1 MYQNNLI
8 NGTGSPGLYNAGGYI
23 YAPPYGGYAPKEQS
37 QNPTPIY
44 TSQPNPS
51 GLKGRPV
58 SSFEEARAATIDFDG
73 SIYIFTDIGNKKI
86 YTKQINV
93 DGTATLNT
101 YSLVEDN
108 PKAEEPKESTQP
120 EYVTREEFNQVLSQ
134 IQAQLTTKA
143 QEDKKSATL
152 NNF

>member
-1 MYQNNLI
+1 MYQNNLT
-8 NGTGSPGLYNAGGYI
+8 NGTGLPGLYNAGGYI
-23 YAPPYGGYAPKEQS
+23 YAQPYGGYAPKEQP

-44 TSQPNPS
+44 TSQPNPP

-58 SSFEEARAATIDFDG
+58 SSFEEARAAAIDFDG

-101 YSLVEDN
+101 YSLVEEN
-108 PKAEEPKESTQP
+108 GKSGETKEAIQP
-120 EYVTREEFNQVLSQ
+120 EYITREEFNQVLSQ
-134 IQAQLTTKA
+134 LQSQFVMKT